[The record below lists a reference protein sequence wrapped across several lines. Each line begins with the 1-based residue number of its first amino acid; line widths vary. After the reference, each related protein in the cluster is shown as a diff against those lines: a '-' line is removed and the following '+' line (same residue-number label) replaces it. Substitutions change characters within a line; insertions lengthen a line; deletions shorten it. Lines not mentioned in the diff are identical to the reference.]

1 MQTWSITVHPLFV
14 WYCII
19 IILLQIHLIKLISPH
34 TSMFSAAASS
44 RHDIVVHVIT
54 RSVTIAAL
62 GVLTQLTRR
71 GAPCRPQPHKVI
83 TASPYDTLASKSN
96 VFNAT
101 RRTVARARR
110 PRPHKVIM
118 HRRLTLRLVKAMSD
132 TCQPIT
138 TCLIRSS
145 KHLISITM
153 TSLTPH

>member
-1 MQTWSITVHPLFV
+1 MLTWSTTVHPLFV

-19 IILLQIHLIKLISPH
+19 IILLQIHLRKLISPH

-44 RHDIVVHVIT
+44 RHDIVVIT
-54 RSVTIAAL
+54 RLVTIAAL

-110 PRPHKVIM
+110 PRPHKVN
-118 HRRLTLRLVKAMSD
+118 
-132 TCQPIT
+132 
-138 TCLIRSS
+138 
-145 KHLISITM
+145 
-153 TSLTPH
+153 